1 MEVDEKID
9 GYGCTSLPQTV
20 TQGLNCGQSAVTVYH
35 GGLIGCWGGEDESK
49 RDTEND

>member
-9 GYGCTSLPQTV
+9 RYGCTSLPQTV

-35 GGLIGCWGGEDESK
+35 GGLMLGRRGRIKK
-49 RDTEND
+49 RYRE